1 MSLRGG
7 STRRSFLGVVS
18 ALFFVGCLSPT
29 LPLPPPGRP
38 QISSP
43 DEMGMVRVSG
53 TVRSRATA
61 LVLNSRTD
69 RIAGQ
74 KTDTSGKYDI
84 EIEAQV
90 RDRLVI
96 WYEVGD
102 ETSQIVEV
110 YVPGPDESA
119 DADST
124 PVSEEDDKA
133 AGGAAP

>member
-18 ALFFVGCLSPT
+18 ALFLVGCLSPT

-61 LVLNSRTD
+61 LVLNPRTD

-102 ETSQIVEV
+102 ETSQIVEI

-124 PVSEEDDKA
+124 SGSEEDDKA